1 MAVIEERK
9 KKGIDDEIGPDAS
22 PIKEDGNKYER
33 GKRNLETLTGRKEI
47 GPKTGFA
54 AFSPE
59 MEGVPG
65 SHLFS
70 HVSRDDLLR
79 NHHVVN
85 VIVIGVSTHPA
96 RPLFMSDLRRIYPN
110 VPVLLLRLEAPQAIE
125 HRTVHACRT
134 GQRIRGEFLLSDEA
148 SKDEYEIV
156 RALRKILP
164 IRPCSHV
171 GKGTDYETVGKVMR
185 VIGKKYKDPRL
196 NLDNVARE
204 LPISRVKL
212 SRILNQQVGLS
223 FRQLLRRARIE
234 EAKSML
240 VSRRYSVK
248 EVASQ
253 VGFSDSHYFSRS
265 FKELT
270 GLSASQYRS
279 KDPLLG

>member
-1 MAVIEERK
+1 MHEMSSKAIAKAMTGHALHIAATDCCEH
-9 KKGIDDEIGPDAS
+9 
-22 PIKEDGNKYER
+22 
-33 GKRNLETLTGRKEI
+33 TL
-47 GPKTGFA
+47 A
-54 AFSPE
+54 AL
-59 MEGVPG
+59 EGVPG

-79 NHHVVN
+79 NHHAVN

-96 RPLFMSDLRRIYPN
+96 RSLFMSDLRRIYPN
-110 VPVLLLRLEAPQAIE
+110 VPVLLLRLEEASQAIE

-148 SKDEYEIV
+148 GKDEYEIV

-171 GKGTDYETVGKVMR
+171 GEGTDYETAGKVMR
-185 VIGKKYKDPRL
+185 VIGEKYKDPRL
-196 NLDNVARE
+196 NLDNVAKE

-223 FRQLLRRARIE
+223 FRQLLRRVRIE

-240 VSRRYSVK
+240 VSGRYSVK

-270 GLSASQYRS
+270 GVSPSQYRS

>member
-1 MAVIEERK
+1 M
-9 KKGIDDEIGPDAS
+9 
-22 PIKEDGNKYER
+22 
-33 GKRNLETLTGRKEI
+33 
-47 GPKTGFA
+47 
-54 AFSPE
+54 
-59 MEGVPG
+59 
-65 SHLFS
+65 
-70 HVSRDDLLR
+70 
-79 NHHVVN
+79 
-85 VIVIGVSTHPA
+85 
-96 RPLFMSDLRRIYPN
+96 
-110 VPVLLLRLEAPQAIE
+110 
-125 HRTVHACRT
+125 HACRT

-185 VIGKKYKDPRL
+185 VIGEKYKDSRL

-223 FRQLLRRARIE
+223 FRRARIE